1 MCTIVVLGFTAWLWD
16 GLSPQDLVFAAMA
29 MAATLLACWPV
40 VAAREGADAPLLSAP
55 GRAHACVAA
64 TATATG
70 VVLAAHYLDVP
81 LRVDE
86 ASTIAVAAQPLSVA
100 LTSYDQ
106 PNNHLLHT
114 LLLWVAHQVGG
125 WNRVVLRLPAFL
137 SFCLFLPALWWFVRL
152 EYSATAAAFTTAL
165 VAPSPIFIGFATS
178 VRGYTLWMLLF
189 VTALLCGRA
198 VARSPDKTV
207 LWATWAAAVALGC
220 YTIPV
225 MVFPAATT
233 AAWMLLVHWRVRG
246 GEGFRSFALRTVAW
260 SLVALGGTVA
270 LYLPVALA
278 ERAAGLI
285 EMLQVI
291 NGHLEMSPLRVV
303 AHPVVWWRHW
313 HHTVPAW
320 AQGVLLGLVV
330 VGAAVRGRSCG
341 RRGTLLWATA
351 LGWVFMLAA
360 YPILKHSRYA
370 MWVLLVCRIMAGA
383 GLAVV
388 LTRVLARARARW
400 PSVATAPPSLLEG
413 VAGAVVVGFLSW
425 WTIQPWAVT
434 RSTEH
439 MRAREVVPAMA
450 SAVVELMRP
459 GDYISICSGFS
470 PRMALYVAE
479 RHAVDPDVGQYR
491 PTASHQMDVHRVSA
505 SRSLADSASASSRS
519 GAGRSTGRLFLF
531 HLVNA
536 RGESVCARTPPAGGL
551 LEARWPDH
559 QLVASIGL
567 GVPSGTGRV
576 YVLHDWA
583 PG

>member
-16 GLSPQDLVFAAMA
+16 GLPPQDAALTAMA

-40 VAAREGADAPLLSAP
+40 VAAREGADAPLTSAS

-64 TATATG
+64 TAMATG

-86 ASTIAVAAQPLSVA
+86 TSTISAFAAQPLSVA

-137 SFCLFLPALWWFVRL
+137 SFCLLLPALWWFVRL
-152 EYSATAAAFTTAL
+152 EYGATAAAFTTAL

-178 VRGYTLWMLLF
+178 ARGYTLWLLLF
-189 VTALLCGRA
+189 VTALLCARA
-198 VARSPDKTV
+198 LARSPDKTV
-207 LWATWAAAVALGC
+207 LWAAWAAAVALGC
-220 YTIPV
+220 FTIPV
-225 MVFPAATT
+225 MVFPAAMT
-233 AAWMLLVHWRVRG
+233 AAWMLLVRWRVRG
-246 GEGFRSFALRTVAW
+246 GEGIRSFALRTVAW
-260 SLVALGGTVA
+260 SFVALGGTVA
-270 LYLPVALA
+270 LYLPVVLA
-278 ERAAGLI
+278 ERPAGLI

-291 NGHLEMSPLRVV
+291 NGHLEMSPLRIV

-341 RRGTLLWATA
+341 RKGTLLWATA

-400 PSVATAPPSLLEG
+400 PSAATHPTPNLLEG
-413 VAGAVVVGFLSW
+413 VVGVLIVGFLSW

-439 MRAREVVPAMA
+439 MRPREVVPAMA

-459 GDYISICSGFS
+459 GDYISICSGFA

-479 RHAVDPDVGQYR
+479 RHAVDPHVGQYR

-505 SRSLADSASASSRS
+505 VLD
-519 GAGRSTGRLFLF
+519 GSTGRLFLF

-536 RGESVCARTPPAGGL
+536 RGESVCARTPPVGGL

-567 GVPSGTGRV
+567 GVPSGTGWV

-583 PG
+583 PS